1 MRATL
6 FGVEAVAL
14 ALQCAIYWRIVA
26 ANMYWNGNGTGA
38 GIGTGTGAPAGT
50 GTGARTGTCP
60 LGILVRTGI
69 TPWRLW
75 HWPLLWLWHWHWLW
89 LWHWQWPSRL
99 APATQR
105 RQLQR

>member
-26 ANMYWNGNGTGA
+26 ANMYWNGSGTGA
-38 GIGTGTGAPAGT
+38 GIGTGSGARAGI
-50 GTGARTGTCP
+50 GTGARAGTGP

-75 HWPLLWLWHWHWLW
+75 HWPWLW
-89 LWHWQWPSRL
+89 LWHWRWLWPPL
-99 APATQR
+99 QAAPPAAAPRHRQR
-105 RQLQR
+105 